1 VTAELASLPVTAR
14 RVQRRVAAP
23 GGSARAIVAWAA
35 GAAGLAFGLVAC
47 ALSAPAQPSPWWL
60 WAAPRLLAAGMIVAG
75 ARRWARSAAA
85 SPLLGQLLVATGSTA
100 YLADLRVSHH
110 RLLFGIG
117 FCLAYLHT
125 AFGAH
130 LGLAL
135 PDGRVRGF
143 GRVLVPVTYLSAV
156 LPQTVKFFAHRPRRA
171 TAELVLSRDVS
182 TLSEVGSVTAV
193 LVGLAVAGMLTRR
206 MMTAT
211 TLLRRSYAP
220 AWVAIILWSLL
231 CVSVAAA
238 ALVRLPA
245 LAELWLVV
253 TTFLLWLATVAAAY
267 RWTRAQDRRSR
278 WRLAAIALEL
288 ERTVEAGSRPP
299 RLEQALAAAVG
310 DPTLRLAYQLDVDRW
325 VDIDGRPTAAVPN
338 AGQLATPVRRNGRT
352 VAMII
357 HDAMLRKKPELARV
371 AAAAAGVAIEKVH
384 LYATLRDQ
392 VSQIRRSRQ
401 RLATAT
407 IEERRRIQRDLHD
420 GAQQR
425 LFAASALLDLARTQ
439 LEQSTCDDVATGAV
453 RRAQSQLTDA
463 VRELRELTFGIYPE
477 ALAGQ
482 GLSGALQALADRAPI
497 PVRLDIAADRW
508 PRPIEFTAYLVVA
521 EALTNVYKHA
531 GAGAAA
537 VTVAQHADRLVVS
550 ISDDGHGG
558 ATVGGGTGLGGLLDR
573 VGAVGGTLEIES
585 TVGAGTR
592 LRTEIPLESG

>member
-1 VTAELASLPVTAR
+1 
-14 RVQRRVAAP
+14 VA
-23 GGSARAIVAWAA
+23 GS
-35 GAAGLAFGLVAC
+35 AGLAFGLAVC
-47 ALSAPAQPSPWWL
+47 ALSAPAQSSPWWL

-75 ARRWARSAAA
+75 ARRWARTSAAA
-85 SPLLGQLLVATGSTA
+85 SPLIGQLLIATGSTA
-100 YLADLRVSHH
+100 YLADLRVSHS
-110 RLLFGIG
+110 RILFEVG

-135 PDGRVRGF
+135 PDGRLRGIA
-143 GRVLVPVTYLSAV
+143 RVLVPVTYVSSV

-171 TAELVLSRDVS
+171 TAELVLSRDMS

-193 LVGLAVAGMLTRR
+193 LVGLAVAGVLTWRL
-206 MMTAT
+206 MTAT

-231 CVSVAAA
+231 CTSVAGA

-245 LAELWLVV
+245 LTELWLVF
-253 TTFLLWLATVAAAY
+253 TTFVLWLGTVAAAY
-267 RWTRAQDRRSR
+267 CWTRAQDRRSR
-278 WRLAAIALEL
+278 WRLATIALEL
-288 ERTVEAGSRPP
+288 ERVDPGSRPP

-310 DPTLRLAYQLDVDRW
+310 DPTLRLAYQVEADRW
-325 VDIDGRPTAAVPN
+325 VDIDGRPTAALPN
-338 AGQLATPVRRNGRT
+338 AGQLATPVGRNGRV

-357 HDAMLRKKPELARV
+357 HDAMLRKNPELARV

-425 LFAASALLDLARTQ
+425 LFAASALLDLAKIH
-439 LEQSTCDDVATGAV
+439 LEESTCDTVAIGAV

-477 ALAGQ
+477 ALAEH
-482 GLSGALQALADRAPI
+482 GLSGALEALADRAPI

-508 PRPIEFTAYLVVA
+508 SRPIEFTAYLVVA

-531 GAGAAA
+531 GADKAA

-550 ISDDGHGG
+550 ISDDGRGG
-558 ATVGGGTGLGGLLDR
+558 ATVGAGTGLSGLLDR
-573 VGAVGGTLEIES
+573 VGAVGGTLHIES
-585 TVGAGTR
+585 TTGAGTR
-592 LRTEIPLESG
+592 LRTEIPLETG